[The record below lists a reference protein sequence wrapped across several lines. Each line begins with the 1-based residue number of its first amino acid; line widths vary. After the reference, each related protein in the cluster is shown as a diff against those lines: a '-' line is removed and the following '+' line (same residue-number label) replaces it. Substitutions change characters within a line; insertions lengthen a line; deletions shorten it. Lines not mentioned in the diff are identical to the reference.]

1 MIGWLAVVAFCTP
14 GECNFFA
21 DTKTPYATLD
31 ACEEKVNKVVDD
43 MEAIGIPVVI
53 PGCIPIRF
61 TQT

>member
-1 MIGWLAVVAFCTP
+1 MIGWLAVVAFCVP

-21 DTKTPYATLD
+21 DTRTPYPTME
-31 ACEEKVNKVVDD
+31 ACEERVNEVIDEL
-43 MEAIGIPVVI
+43 EALGIPVVI

>member
-1 MIGWLAVVAFCTP
+1 MIGWFAVVAFCVS

-21 DTKTPYATLD
+21 DTRTLYPTMET
-31 ACEEKVNKVVDD
+31 CKEKVNEVIDRL
-43 MEAIGIPVVI
+43 EAVGIPVVI